1 MRASK
6 MLRYLKDRMIRIV
19 SHEDGNSIIELA
31 IIFPILLM
39 LFVGTAELGRLF
51 YTYTTLAKATD
62 VGARYLSTSR
72 NAVNGTATEITAA
85 KNEARNLVVCGYKDC
100 TGNQADGTPK
110 VAVVR
115 GLTTANVTICDNFAV
130 PCNPVIP
137 AGTVKYFKVEINN
150 YNYTR
155 GTWSLANMMGRASDT
170 FYFALHPATEMR
182 YMP

>member
-1 MRASK
+1 MQATM
-6 MLRYLKDRMIRIV
+6 MLRCLKDKMIRIV

-51 YTYTTLAKATD
+51 YTYTTLSKATE

-110 VAVVR
+110 VAVVG
-115 GLTTANVTICDNFAV
+115 GLTTAKVTICDNFAV

-137 AGTVKYFKVEINN
+137 AGPIKYFKVEINN

-155 GTWSLANMMGRASDT
+155 GVWSLATIMGRASDT
-170 FYFALHPATEMR
+170 FYFALHPSTEMR

>member
-51 YTYTTLAKATD
+51 YTYTTLAKATE
-62 VGARYLSTSR
+62 VGARCLSTSR